1 MGLGDACVQ
10 VAALVS
16 SARKLTDA
24 AQQQQLSGLS
34 VEKGPGAEG
43 GGSREEWRLA
53 AGHPAADVGPQAELQ
68 EPQAVLHVARQ
79 QEEALRL
86 QVTERRRMR
95 GATACAGARRC
106 SQDSQSP
113 TSLLQVL
120 QLKERCAEV
129 EARSAE
135 LQADLAAARA
145 SAGDAATAAAAV
157 GDLRQQLEE
166 RNKEVADLSAISL
179 KVCAVCCCWE
189 GDLGAKWLGKGLGFE
204 NEDSRGY
211 CMWHG
216 STEQQCRCVGCASF
230 PCRPDAPA
238 HPALQADSTIQ
249 QYMTQLKHMATE
261 LRATEL
267 RLEDAEGELRWRTDA
282 EHRYRLAGWA
292 VGWR

>member
-1 MGLGDACVQ
+1 MQ

-16 SARKLTDA
+16 SARKLTDT
-24 AQQQQLSGLS
+24 AQQQLLLPGLG
-34 VEKGPGAEG
+34 VDKGPGAEG
-43 GGSREEWRLA
+43 GGSGEEWRLA
-53 AGHPAADVGPQAELQ
+53 AGHPAADVGTQPELQ
-68 EPQAVLHVARQ
+68 EAQAALHLARQ
-79 QEEALRL
+79 QEEALRQ
-86 QVTERRRMR
+86 QVTECRRMR
-95 GATACAGARRC
+95 GATACAEARRC
-106 SQDSQSP
+106 SQVSQYP

-157 GDLRQQLEE
+157 GDLLEE
-166 RNKEVADLSAISL
+166 RNKEVAELSAISL
-179 KVCAVCCCWE
+179 KVCAM
-189 GDLGAKWLGKGLGFE
+189 GGRFGLGAKWVGKGPGFE
-204 NEDSRGY
+204 REDSHCN

-216 STEQQCRCVGCASF
+216 STEQQCRCVGCVSF
-230 PCRPDAPA
+230 PCRPDATT

-249 QYMTQLKHMATE
+249 QYTTQLKHMATE

-267 RLEDAEGELRWRTDA
+267 RLEDAEGELRRRTDA